1 MTKNESLE
9 TPDLR
14 WRGIYRAGG
23 YAVIGMLV
31 IMAAQIIIFSVCPPP
46 DTVEGFFNLFQQN
59 WLLGLLSMDLLYL
72 LNNTVIVLIYLA
84 LFFSLRRE
92 NEAAMLIGLVL
103 ALVGVTAYYAS
114 NTCFEMLSLSGQYT
128 AADSEAQRTALL
140 RAGHAMLAVY
150 KGTAFDSYYILNGIA
165 LLIFAVVILRSK
177 VFSKATGY
185 WALAAGI
192 LMAIPS
198 TAGMVGMVFSLL
210 SLVPWAVFAILAAR
224 RFFRFAVGN

>member
-1 MTKNESLE
+1 MIKNESLE

-14 WRGIYRAGG
+14 WRGIYHAGG

-31 IMAAQIIIFSVCPPP
+31 IMAAQIIIFSVWPPP

-140 RAGHAMLAVY
+140 GAGHAMLAVY

-177 VFSKATGY
+177 VFNKATGY

-224 RFFRFAVGN
+224 RFFRFAAGN